1 MILSDIEL
9 LDGNAFEIYNQVS
22 VNCPII
28 FTTAYNQYL
37 MDAFESNGISYL
49 LKPFTLDRFL
59 QAWKKFTTLRT
70 QNSQEKEFLRTLH
83 QLVQQTSSK
92 EKQYKSRFSVSSHKG
107 TYFLEVAKI
116 AYFSSEEGVVFAI
129 DTLGKRHMLTVG
141 SLKELEVVLDP
152 MLFFRINRSEVV
164 HKNQVERIERYTKNS
179 LAVWIQG
186 HDKFLL
192 TSQSNTAPFKD
203 WLEV

>member
-1 MILSDIEL
+1 MINVVIIEDELPARRKLIRFLSEVDTPITILAEIDTVADAICFLTTASSVDLILSDIEL

-70 QNSQEKEFLRTLH
+70 QNSQERSFAY
-83 QLVQQTSSK
+83 TS
-92 EKQYKSRFSVSSHKG
+92 SVSS
-107 TYFLEVAKI
+107 A
-116 AYFSSEEGVVFAI
+116 
-129 DTLGKRHMLTVG
+129 
-141 SLKELEVVLDP
+141 
-152 MLFFRINRSEVV
+152 N
-164 HKNQVERIERYTKNS
+164 
-179 LAVWIQG
+179 
-186 HDKFLL
+186 
-192 TSQSNTAPFKD
+192 
-203 WLEV
+203 

>member
-1 MILSDIEL
+1 M
-9 LDGNAFEIYNQVS
+9 
-22 VNCPII
+22 
-28 FTTAYNQYL
+28 
-37 MDAFESNGISYL
+37 
-49 LKPFTLDRFL
+49 
-59 QAWKKFTTLRT
+59 
-70 QNSQEKEFLRTLH
+70 RTLH